1 MRLLAALSTALLFAT
16 AFSAC
21 IEIDSGDDGDDSSRT
36 VRRSGS
42 PQVYASPAVGNM
54 DGDQKSDDTTTGPCQ
69 TGVQVPP
76 SSTVCAKRTIV
87 IGGAIDGLKDLPVT
101 LSTFAG
107 GIDVNGGADDA
118 WILTIVL
125 GARGS
130 DEATAVRNL
139 ENIEHKWS
147 HVEGNGHH
155 LKASAK
161 KKNEGTNNQE
171 TAYLQL
177 TIPRSLELFLTA
189 MTSSGGVDATDLTV
203 SQANL
208 QTSSGGVDASKINAV
223 WLYLS
228 SSSGGIDA
236 TDIVAE
242 ELEATTSSGGVSV
255 SGTIDHVR
263 ATTSSG
269 GIDADLVSAD
279 VQLHASSGGV
289 SAKITPSA
297 SGSFSLLTNSG
308 GVDLE
313 MPEAAK
319 YGYSVD
325 AEAVSGSVTI
335 DLQDGT
341 TTGKEGSKHFIT
353 NNYKGRSIR
362 TEVEAKVTSG
372 SVGVG
377 PS

>member
-21 IEIDSGDDGDDSSRT
+21 IEIQSDDDTPRT
-36 VRRSGS
+36 VRRSGA
-42 PQVYASPAVGNM
+42 PPTYASPAVGNM
-54 DGDQKSDDTTTGPCQ
+54 TGEQKSDDTTTAPCQ
-69 TGVQVPP
+69 SGVQVPP

-107 GIDVNGGADDA
+107 GIDVTGGADDA
-118 WILTIVL
+118 WTLTTVL
-125 GARGS
+125 GARGA
-130 DEATAVRNL
+130 DEASAVSNL
-139 ENIEHKWS
+139 ENIEHTWS
-147 HVEGNGHH
+147 HVEGAGHH

-171 TAYLQL
+171 TALLQL
-177 TIPRSLELFLTA
+177 TIPRTLELFLTA
-189 MTSSGGVDATDLTV
+189 VTSSGGVDASDLKV

-208 QTSSGGVDASKINAV
+208 QTSSGGVGASKIDAV

-236 TDIVAE
+236 SDIVAQ
-242 ELEATTSSGGVSV
+242 ELEATTSSGGVFV
-255 SGTIDHVR
+255 SGTIDTVR

-289 SAKITPSA
+289 SAKLTPSA
-297 SGSFSLLTNSG
+297 TGSFSLMTTSG
-308 GVDLE
+308 GIDLE
-313 MPEAAK
+313 MPEAAQ

-335 DLQDGT
+335 DLEDGT

-362 TEVEAKVTSG
+362 TEVDAKVTSG

-377 PS
+377 PA